1 MTNLATDLAACV
13 EALEKATPGEWFGK
27 QATVYMHLRAKGD
40 KYGDP
45 YIMEAG
51 RRGQVLSS
59 HDARA
64 IASSV
69 NFLRT
74 HAPAIAELQARCE
87 ALEQDRARLDLL
99 DSWRGDNVRRD
110 QYGDP
115 ELVGHYWGVQG
126 QCYDV
131 REAID
136 REHAAIDASREVGN
150 G

>member
-13 EALEKATPGEWFGK
+13 EALQKATPGEWFGK

-51 RRGQVLSS
+51 QRGQVLSS

-64 IASSV
+64 IAAAV

-87 ALEQDRARLDLL
+87 AAERDAERYRWLRLRLAAEEL
-99 DSWRGDNVRRD
+99 DSEDAALIALRMVGPIGHRPA
-110 QYGDP
+110 DP
-115 ELVGHYWGVQG
+115 DYNGEL
-126 QCYDV
+126 D
-131 REAID
+131 
-136 REHAAIDASREVGN
+136 AAIDASREVGN